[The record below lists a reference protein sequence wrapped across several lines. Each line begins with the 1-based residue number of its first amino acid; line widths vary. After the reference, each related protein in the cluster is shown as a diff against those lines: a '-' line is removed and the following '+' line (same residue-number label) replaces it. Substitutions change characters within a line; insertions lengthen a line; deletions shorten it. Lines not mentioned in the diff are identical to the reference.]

1 MLIPPIYF
9 VIGCYSGRIILVMIL
24 KDAVDRVLSDQKR
37 SLSWLANEMNRT
49 VDGLRLALVNG
60 SIKYN
65 DLVRLVEVLDV
76 PVAILFPKR
85 LNEETSNGTSF
96 SETAIAYKLQ
106 MEVLKENI
114 DILKNTIKDKEK
126 IIELLSKH

>member
-1 MLIPPIYF
+1 
-9 VIGCYSGRIILVMIL
+9 MIL